1 MSAQILDHESAET
14 PQQGEQSVQQAAS
27 IGRRRLITVLG
38 GAIGLAAC
46 SEIPGM
52 PGVPGVPP
60 GAPSPPPGVPPPPT
74 TPAPPPV
81 AAGPLPTVLI
91 NDPVRHLL
99 RRATFGFSAADVAS
113 VEQIGIEAWLAQQL
127 DPQSIDDG
135 ALDGFLQRYPAL
147 TLTSAQIRDRE
158 EDNGGRTRADQD
170 LVEAAVVRQV
180 FSNRKL
186 FEVMAEFWANHF
198 NVVTPSDDDRGRR
211 TVEDREV
218 LRANAL
224 GTFAEMLS
232 ALVKSPG
239 MLRYL
244 NQNTSRG
251 DGDNVPNEDFARE
264 LMELHTVGR
273 DNGYDE
279 DDVKEAARLLTGLT
293 FDNGESVFTYDPDR
307 HYVGPVSIMA
317 FTHANGS
324 AEGGLAAIEEFV
336 AYLARLPQTATY
348 LSSKLARRFVADEP
362 PTSLVDSLAQVYLAN
377 DTAIVP
383 WLQALFASAEFAN
396 SVGQKTRRPR
406 EHVAAAVNAI
416 GLGLRGDPDDDGRLI
431 GIARALQDAP
441 YFWATPDGLPDVKEQ
456 WISSGNLVTR
466 WNFNWDVAQGSYDEM
481 LTSAD
486 DAFATIVADAG
497 AQTVG
502 ALVDAVAQR
511 IVFQTLAPEHRAA
524 VLAYLERADA
534 DAVGDEAV
542 DLAKAVAAAVLDSSY
557 HIQR

>member
-1 MSAQILDHESAET
+1 MSAQVLDPESPET
-14 PQQGEQSVQQAAS
+14 TDTTEVGQPAS
-27 IGRRRLITVLG
+27 IGRRRLLAVLG
-38 GAIGLAAC
+38 GAVGLAAC

-60 GAPSPPPGVPPPPT
+60 SPPPSPGVPPPPT
-74 TPAPPPV
+74 APPPPPV
-81 AAGPLPTVLI
+81 TAGPLPTVLV

-99 RRATFGFSAADVAS
+99 RRATFGFGAADVAA
-113 VEQIGIEAWLAQQL
+113 VEQMGINAWLAQQL
-127 DPQSIDDG
+127 DPEAIDDG
-135 ALDGFLQRYPAL
+135 ALEAYLGRYPAL
-147 TLTSAQIRDRE
+147 TLTSAQIADLDA
-158 EDNGGRTRADQD
+158 DNGGQEQADED
-170 LVEAAVVRQV
+170 LVAAAVARQV

-224 GTFAEMLS
+224 GSFAQMLS
-232 ALVKSPG
+232 ALVQSPG

-293 FDNGESVFTYDPDR
+293 FDNGESVFTYDPGR
-307 HYVGPVSIMA
+307 HYVGPVSIMG
-317 FTHANGS
+317 FTHPNGS
-324 AEGGLAAIEEFV
+324 AEGGLAAIQEFV
-336 AYLARLPQTATY
+336 AYLARLPQTATH
-348 LSSKLARRFVADEP
+348 LSTKLARRFVADEP
-362 PTSLVDSLAQVYLAN
+362 PTSLVDSLAQAYLAN

-396 SVGQKTRRPR
+396 SVGSKTRRPR
-406 EHVAAAVNAI
+406 EHIAAAISAL
-416 GLGLRGDPDDDGRLI
+416 GLGLRGNPDNDGRLI

-441 YFWATPDGLPDVKEQ
+441 YFWATPDGPPDTKEH
-456 WISSGNLVTR
+456 WISSGNLLTR
-466 WNFNWDVAQGSYDEM
+466 WNFNWDLTQGSYDEM
-481 LTSAD
+481 LSSAD
-486 DAFATIVADAG
+486 EAFTALVDEAG

-511 IVFQTLAPEHRAA
+511 VVFQALAPEHRAA
-524 VLAYLERADA
+524 VLAYMEKAESDAIADA
-534 DAVGDEAV
+534 DEAMG
-542 DLAKAVAAAVLDSSY
+542 LAKSAAAAVLDSSY